1 MLLILTWNNQKEKD
15 VDHYGSNKLIIKIY
29 LDSFNIEQG

>member
-15 VDHYGSNKLIIKIY
+15 VDHYGSNKLIIKNLLGLVQY
-29 LDSFNIEQG
+29 